1 MLSTHVRRELL
12 AYGRPVNTAVRARN
26 SVPFRVASKRT
37 VVPTWL
43 ERITCVQLKAGCDA
57 DRGPAG
63 LDESSSPMSH
73 LRFENGRAGEALRLL
88 EFVDHFLADGDE
100 DDTNAVR
107 VSFMENCGYGQDEPE
122 SFPPLWPNGLRTELG

>member
-1 MLSTHVRRELL
+1 MLSTHVHSELL

-26 SVPFRVASKRT
+26 SVAFCVASKRT

-43 ERITCVQLKAGCDA
+43 KRITCVQLRAGCDA
-57 DRGPAG
+57 DRGPVG

-73 LRFENGRAGEALRLL
+73 LRFENGRAGEARRLL
-88 EFVDHFLADGDE
+88 EFVDHCLADGDE

-107 VSFMENCGYGQDEPE
+107 VSYLENCSYGQDEPE
-122 SFPPLWPNGLRTELG
+122 PFPPLLA